1 MREKPLL
8 ADMADA
14 YSGDDV
20 VVLGLNEDLPPDDA
34 LAFLDEIGGVGYL
47 LAAGLDRLRESYG
60 YRGLPYTVVIGR
72 DGMVVQAMYGF
83 GTSIEPIQAAVDGAL
98 SGGP

>member
-47 LAAGLDRLRESYG
+47 LAAGLDRLRDSYG
-60 YRGLPYTVVIGR
+60 YRGLPYRVVIGQ
-72 DGMVVQAMYGF
+72 DGMV
-83 GTSIEPIQAAVDGAL
+83 I
-98 SGGP
+98 